1 MKPAL
6 WLLLPSYGGRNTE
19 PCNAAEEL
27 EKYRKKCFL
36 RSRTP
41 ERAAEERLYN
51 QQVPE
56 WLRLPENKWCQV
68 YLRLTGERHPATQCH
83 HYQGRRGSLLLYR
96 EYWIPV
102 SFAGHRYI
110 DDHPNEAR
118 ELGLLCPLGFYN
130 SPVQSKLAA

>member
-6 WLLLPSYGGRNTE
+6 WLQLPSYGGVQPETD
-19 PCNAAEEL
+19 PAIEL
-27 EKYRKKCFL
+27 ERL
-36 RSRTP
+36 RSSRAIKRRTP

-51 QQVPE
+51 QQVKE

-68 YLRLTGERHPATQCH
+68 YLRLTGEHQRATQCH

-102 SFAGHRYI
+102 SFEGHKWI
-110 DDHPNEAR
+110 DDEPEKAEA
-118 ELGLLCPLGFYN
+118 LGLKCPKGFWN
-130 SPVQSKLAA
+130 SPDQQQIAA